1 MSRTILV
8 SGASGLIGT
17 ALNARLR
24 GRGDRVVALVR
35 RPVRSDDEIQW
46 DPAAG
51 NLPKGAV
58 DGVDVVVNFSG
69 AGIGDKRWSERRK
82 KEILQS
88 RLDSTG
94 LLARAI
100 AESPN
105 PPAAF
110 LSASAIGIYGQD
122 RGDELLDEEATT
134 GADFG
139 ARVAVQWEQATDPA
153 VAAGVRVVHFRTGL
167 VLSKPVG
174 WRGLLPSGG
183 GGLLGPLVP
192 LFKMGLGGRIASG
205 KQWMSWISIDDEVA
219 ALAHLMDSSLSGPVN
234 LVAPHPATNAEFTTT
249 LAKTLRRPALFV
261 IPRFALV
268 VRFGREM
275 AQGIALANERVSS
288 ERLVSDGFGF
298 SYPELEPALRHVLD
312 R

>member
-1 MSRTILV
+1 MSRTILI

-17 ALNARLR
+17 HLKERLR
-24 GRGDRVVALVR
+24 GRGDRVIALVR
-35 RPVRSDDEIQW
+35 RPATSDDEIQW

-51 NLPKGAV
+51 SLPQGAV
-58 DGVDVVVNFSG
+58 DGIDVVVNLSG
-69 AGIGDKRWSERRK
+69 SGIGEKRWSERRK
-82 KEILQS
+82 KEILES

-100 AESPN
+100 AESPS
-105 PPAAF
+105 PPATF

-122 RGDELLDEEATT
+122 RGDELLDEKATT
-134 GADFG
+134 GTDFG
-139 ARVAVQWEQATDPA
+139 AQVVVQWEKATHPA
-153 VAAGVRVVHFRTGL
+153 VEAGTRVVLFRTGL

-192 LFKMGLGGRIASG
+192 LFKMGLGGRLGSG
-205 KQWMSWISIDDEVA
+205 RQWMSWISIDDEVD
-219 ALAHLMDSSLSGPVN
+219 ALIHLMDSSLSGPVN
-234 LVAPHPATNAEFTTT
+234 LVAPHPATNAEFTSS
-249 LAKTLRRPALFV
+249 LAKTLRRRALLV

-268 VRFGREM
+268 IRFGREM
-275 AQGIALANERVSS
+275 AEGFALAGERVSS
-288 ERLVSDGFGF
+288 ELLVSNGFEF
-298 SYPELEPALRHVLD
+298 SYPELEPALRHVLG

>member
-1 MSRTILV
+1 MARTILV

-17 ALNARLR
+17 ALVAQLR
-24 GRGDRVVALVR
+24 SRGDRAVALVR
-35 RPVRSDDEIQW
+35 RPVRSEDELRW

-51 NLPKGAV
+51 QLPEGAV

-69 AGIGDKRWSERRK
+69 AGIGDKRWTAERK
-82 KEILQS
+82 KVILES

-100 AESPN
+100 AASPN
-105 PPAAF
+105 PPATF
-110 LSASAIGIYGQD
+110 LSGSAIGIYGQD
-122 RGDELLDEEATT
+122 RGDELLDEQAST
-134 GADFG
+134 GTDFG

-153 VAAGVRVVHFRTGL
+153 VAAGVRVVHFRSGL

-174 WRGLLPSGG
+174 WRGLLPGGG

-192 LFKMGLGGRIASG
+192 LFKMGLGGKIASG
-205 KQWMSWISIDDEVA
+205 TQWMSWISIDDEVA
-219 ALAHLMDSSLSGPVN
+219 ALIHLMDSSLAGPVN
-234 LVAPHPATNAEFTTT
+234 LVAPRPVQNAEFTTT
-249 LAKTLRRPALFV
+249 LAKTLKRPAVLV
-261 IPRFALV
+261 IPRLALV

-275 AQGIALANERVSS
+275 ADGFALASERVSS
-288 ERLVSDGFGF
+288 ERLMSDGFEF
-298 SYPELEPALRHVLD
+298 SHPELGPALRHVLD

>member
-1 MSRTILV
+1 M
-8 SGASGLIGT
+8 
-17 ALNARLR
+17 
-24 GRGDRVVALVR
+24 
-35 RPVRSDDEIQW
+35 
-46 DPAAG
+46 
-51 NLPKGAV
+51 LPEGAV

-69 AGIGDKRWSERRK
+69 AGIGDKRWTADRK
-82 KEILQS
+82 KEVLES

-100 AESPN
+100 AASPN
-105 PPAAF
+105 PPATF

-122 RGDELLDEEATT
+122 RGDELLDEQATS
-134 GADFG
+134 GDDFG
-139 ARVAVQWEQATDPA
+139 ARVAVQWEQATAPA

-174 WRGLLPSGG
+174 WRGLLPGGG

-192 LFKMGLGGRIASG
+192 LFKMGLGGRISLG
-205 KQWMSWISIDDEVA
+205 RQWMSWISIDDEVA

-234 LVAPHPATNAEFTTT
+234 LVAPHPVQNAEFTTT
-249 LAKTLRRPALFV
+249 LAKTLRRPAFFV

-275 AQGIALANERVSS
+275 AQGFALASERVSS
-288 ERLVSDGFGF
+288 DRLIADGFEF
-298 SYPELEPALRHVLD
+298 SFPELEPALRHVLG